1 MRRTATRS
9 IRLEELDLASAPKP
23 HTVPK
28 HKQPKYHR
36 IKAAL
41 EQYWNGMKPREIQR
55 LYGVS
60 RQLLS
65 YHEDR
70 FFSVH
75 EDGRICGFRAI
86 AMNAH
91 IKPYARTSGSST
103 ATIQDGFGTA
113 GSFEQ
118 CLRDHPGARSA
129 IDAEINQS
137 TGARFSHA
145 LSITEVHQRFL
156 GALRAAGVPGTDY
169 PFCTKTMG
177 YESLRRYVLKKVRE
191 KKKSGSRTALFGHQ
205 ALDGLDGRGD
215 EHSWLSSL
223 LPCDMACYDEQQLP
237 AIGSV
242 VLEHE
247 GQRLVLPMERM
258 SLCMLVSVSPKCILA
273 YHLSH
278 RSRVSSADFLE
289 TFSNLLTPWTPWTFE
304 AIPTLAYKPQAGLPS
319 GVVPGF
325 LDGLRLGLVRIDN
338 DLTHYADAV
347 LVYLKHLLGLNIE
360 FGQVRRWI
368 TRYAVEQVFGELQR
382 LLSQLPSTTGS
393 GPGDRHVMNAAPN
406 AVKWE
411 ITLAQLRELI
421 EVIVANFNAMPRTEL
436 YGATPLEV
444 VAREFA
450 GRTAQGPAIPGYSRA
465 RLEGL
470 PLPVGICKVTVR
482 GSENKG
488 DPPYIEMD
496 HARYSS
502 PLLRDAWH
510 LIGTPCIALLQ
521 KDHRVIKLVR
531 EDGSELGA
539 VQVTGHWSDSF
550 HDQATRKEIIRL
562 RDQGMLNF
570 RRTDD
575 PVQAFKA
582 FKLQE
587 MAAHARKHP
596 GKVKRGTNRY
606 LDTLIKAPPSDE
618 AALTARRIP
627 STKLP
632 DASGGRWTAD
642 RQSAKE
648 RKK

>member
-1 MRRTATRS
+1 MRRTATRA
-9 IRLEELDLASAPKP
+9 IRLEELDLAHAPAP
-23 HTVPK
+23 RSVPK
-28 HKQPKYHR
+28 EKQARYHR

-41 EQYWNGMKPREIQR
+41 EQYWNGMKPREILR
-55 LYGVS
+55 LYGIS

-65 YHEDR
+65 YHEAR
-70 FFSVH
+70 FFSAH
-75 EDGRICGFRAI
+75 ADGRIYGFRAV
-86 AMNAH
+86 ATNAH
-91 IKPYARTSGSST
+91 VKPYERKVSSSV
-103 ATIQDGFGTA
+103 ATIQDGFGAA
-113 GSFEQ
+113 GSFGQ
-118 CLRDHPGARSA
+118 CLREHPDAQRA
-129 IDAEINQS
+129 IDTEINKPP
-137 TGARFSHA
+137 GRRFSHA
-145 LSITEVHQRFL
+145 LSIIDVHQNFL
-156 GALRAAGVPGTDY
+156 NALRADGVPATAY

-177 YESLRRYVLKKVRE
+177 YESLRKYVLKKVRE
-191 KKKSGSRTALFGHQ
+191 KKKSSSRTALFGHQ
-205 ALDGLDGRGD
+205 ALDGLDGRSD
-215 EHSWLSSL
+215 ESSWLSSVL
-223 LPCDMACYDEQQLP
+223 ACDLACYDEQQLP

-242 VLEHE
+242 VVEHE
-247 GQRLVLPMERM
+247 GQTLVIPMERM
-258 SLCMLVSVSPKCILA
+258 SLCLLVSMRPKCILA
-273 YHLSH
+273 YHLSN

-289 TFSNLLTPWTPWTFE
+289 TFSNLLTPWTPWKFE
-304 AIPTLAYKPQAGLPS
+304 AIPTLAYKPGAGLPN

-393 GPGDRHVMNAAPN
+393 GPGDRHVKNAAAN
-406 AVKWE
+406 AVKWQ
-411 ITLAQLRELI
+411 ITLAQLKELI

-436 YGATPLEV
+436 YGAAPLEV

-450 GRTAQGPAIPGYSRA
+450 GRDAQGSAIPGYSHA
-465 RLEGL
+465 LSEGV
-470 PLPVGICKVTVR
+470 PLPVGICKVTIR
-482 GSENKG
+482 GSEKNG
-488 DPPYIEMD
+488 EPPYIEMD

-531 EDGSELGA
+531 EEGIDLGA

-562 RDQGMLNF
+562 RDKGMLNF
-570 RRTDD
+570 RGADD

-606 LDTLIKAPPSDE
+606 LDTLSAAPTDG
-618 AALTARRIP
+618 AAGPPRRIP

-632 DASGGRWTAD
+632 DAAGGRWTAA

-648 RKK
+648 QKK